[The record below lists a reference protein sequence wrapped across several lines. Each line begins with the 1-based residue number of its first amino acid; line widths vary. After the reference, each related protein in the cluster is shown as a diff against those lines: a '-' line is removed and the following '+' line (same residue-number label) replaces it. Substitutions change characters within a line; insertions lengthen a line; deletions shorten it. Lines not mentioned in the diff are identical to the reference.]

1 MNFLKPFRRNRIS
14 LLPYIKEDYYGLSIN
29 SPQTY
34 GWELEKFDIPK
45 VWRKSKGNGVVVAVI
60 DTGCD
65 LTHQDLLP
73 NLLPGKNFVDPKK
86 PPEDNAG
93 HGTHVSST
101 IAAIDNGFGM
111 VGVAPETKII
121 PVKALGDDGTGSL
134 RAVAD
139 AIYWVADD
147 TNADFISM
155 SLGSPNNIK
164 ILEDAVNYA
173 YQKGKIIFCAA
184 GNAGEAS
191 EIMYPANYDS
201 VISIGAI
208 DENLERTS
216 FTCSGD
222 NLDFLAPGH
231 NILGCIPGNR
241 YALMSGTSMSNP
253 FAIGCASLLLA
264 YNKKTNKYK
273 LKSINDYIDIFKT
286 NALSLSNTR
295 YKNIRKYEGY
305 GIINPIF

>member
-1 MNFLKPFRRNRIS
+1 MDFLRPFRRNRVS
-14 LLPYIKEDYYGLSIN
+14 LLPYIKKDYYGLSIN
-29 SPQTY
+29 SPQQY
-34 GWELEKFDIPK
+34 GWELEKFNVPK
-45 VWRKSKGNGVVVAVI
+45 IWRKSRGEGVVVAVI

-65 LTHQDLLP
+65 LMHQDLLP
-73 NLLPGKNFVDPKK
+73 NLLPGKNFVDSKK

-134 RAVAD
+134 KAVAD
-139 AIYWVADD
+139 ALYWVADD

-155 SLGSPNNIK
+155 SLGAPNNIK

-173 YQKGKIIFCAA
+173 YKKGKIIFCAA
-184 GNAGEAS
+184 GNSGEAS

-273 LKSINDYIDIFKT
+273 LESINDYIDIFKKNT
-286 NALSLSNTR
+286 LSLSNPR
-295 YKNIRKYEGY
+295 YKNIKKYEGY
-305 GIINPIF
+305 GIINPVF